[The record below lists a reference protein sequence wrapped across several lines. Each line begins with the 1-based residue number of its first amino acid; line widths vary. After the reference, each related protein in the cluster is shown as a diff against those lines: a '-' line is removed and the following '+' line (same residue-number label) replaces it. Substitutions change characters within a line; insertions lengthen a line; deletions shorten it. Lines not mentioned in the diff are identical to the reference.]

1 MKKKDYCNYFIL
13 GGTVLLIFLIVTHF
27 SNVFGSDTDWINQ
40 HTVIPDY
47 FRQLFYQ
54 TGNLFPNFAFS
65 YGAGQNIFNLSYY
78 GLFSPIILISYFL
91 PFMGMKTY
99 IIISNLIII
108 ILSSIL
114 FYRWLRNNNY
124 NENIALISALIFVL
138 SDSFIFHMHRHVMFV
153 NYMPFLIMG
162 LMGVDKLFKSNK
174 KSLLIIGIFL
184 MIMTSYYYSVGG
196 ILVIGIYYLYKY
208 FSDKDKKGI
217 KLFLKDLIK
226 FIGLVFIGVLM
237 ASLLLLPTVYTLLNG
252 RGTSETSINL
262 LSLFVPYLKIHK
274 IFCGTYAIG
283 LSMLAFI
290 ALLYLFFTKKKNN
303 IILGILL
310 CVVLLIPIFM
320 YILNGGLYLRE
331 KCFIPFMPLFG
342 MFIAYFLNDL
352 FNGKIKINKFI
363 IFVSVVAVILY
374 YFNQKQYCYLYL
386 IGFIIML
393 IIFNKYKCKKIL
405 AIYLV
410 LCSFGMATVA
420 NLKEDYVSIDL
431 YNEIFD
437 KDVEDS
443 INNVI
448 LNDNSYFR
456 SNNLMY
462 PTKTVNKM
470 YNEKYFTT
478 NIYSSTYNY
487 NYLTFVRDVFQN
499 SRLEYNYF
507 MVPASNNIL
516 FNTFMG
522 VKYLNSSYDPGLGYE
537 LVSDNVYVN
546 NDVFPIF
553 YATSN
558 VLSEE
563 EFNKYSYPYSL
574 EILLNNVIVSKGS
587 GKSDTDTY
595 AEKVSLDYEVVQNEG
610 VEILKENNGYVF
622 NVKEKGNITIKLKEK
637 LVGKILF
644 INLEGLEENSC
655 SYDNISMK
663 INNVEN
669 ILTCKS
675 WIYPNKNNTFRYVIS
690 DDAIDE
696 LKIELSKGTYNI
708 SNIEVYT
715 LDYSKITGIKDSFD
729 EFNITNFEEDNIEGN
744 INVKEDAYFV
754 TSIPYDEG
762 FTIKVDGK
770 VIGYEKVNKAFVGFP
785 ITKGEHTIVISYK
798 APWFKE
804 GLVLSAISFV
814 VFIVIVIFDLRKKKK
829 Y

>member
-54 TGNLFPNFAFS
+54 TGKLFPNFAFS

-138 SDSFIFHMHRHVMFV
+138 SDSFIFHMHRHIMFV

-226 FIGLVFIGVLM
+226 FIGLVFIGILM

-310 CVVLLIPIFM
+310 CVVLFIPIFM

-342 MFIAYFLNDL
+342 M
-352 FNGKIKINKFI
+352 
-363 IFVSVVAVILY
+363 
-374 YFNQKQYCYLYL
+374 
-386 IGFIIML
+386 
-393 IIFNKYKCKKIL
+393 
-405 AIYLV
+405 
-410 LCSFGMATVA
+410 
-420 NLKEDYVSIDL
+420 
-431 YNEIFD
+431 
-437 KDVEDS
+437 
-443 INNVI
+443 
-448 LNDNSYFR
+448 
-456 SNNLMY
+456 
-462 PTKTVNKM
+462 
-470 YNEKYFTT
+470 
-478 NIYSSTYNY
+478 
-487 NYLTFVRDVFQN
+487 LTF
-499 SRLEYNYF
+499 
-507 MVPASNNIL
+507 
-516 FNTFMG
+516 
-522 VKYLNSSYDPGLGYE
+522 
-537 LVSDNVYVN
+537 
-546 NDVFPIF
+546 
-553 YATSN
+553 
-558 VLSEE
+558 
-563 EFNKYSYPYSL
+563 
-574 EILLNNVIVSKGS
+574 
-587 GKSDTDTY
+587 
-595 AEKVSLDYEVVQNEG
+595 
-610 VEILKENNGYVF
+610 
-622 NVKEKGNITIKLKEK
+622 
-637 LVGKILF
+637 
-644 INLEGLEENSC
+644 
-655 SYDNISMK
+655 
-663 INNVEN
+663 
-669 ILTCKS
+669 
-675 WIYPNKNNTFRYVIS
+675 
-690 DDAIDE
+690 
-696 LKIELSKGTYNI
+696 
-708 SNIEVYT
+708 
-715 LDYSKITGIKDSFD
+715 
-729 EFNITNFEEDNIEGN
+729 
-744 INVKEDAYFV
+744 
-754 TSIPYDEG
+754 
-762 FTIKVDGK
+762 
-770 VIGYEKVNKAFVGFP
+770 
-785 ITKGEHTIVISYK
+785 
-798 APWFKE
+798 
-804 GLVLSAISFV
+804 
-814 VFIVIVIFDLRKKKK
+814 
-829 Y
+829 